1 MKRVIKLKS
10 IYSDDL
16 YTRSRASELRA
27 CINEDTNIVIFDF
40 EQIGFMSR
48 AFADELC
55 NIMDDFKDV
64 TFEFVNR
71 SDEIEA
77 MMNNGRM
84 SAYGNNLFT
93 KPNNTLANIFDIL
106 TCSCHYESTCL
117 CSSWESADFITNI
130 RKCLI
135 SMVSILGVNL
145 SIMDAGSSFGRKVFF
160 LETDTSHNC
169 SYLADFLPSYL
180 PNTPPHL
187 TH

>member
-77 MMNNGRM
+77 MMNKVIEGRSQERKRGVSNAKIHRFEDM
-84 SAYGNNLFT
+84 ESLSEF
-93 KPNNTLANIFDIL
+93 LL
-106 TCSCHYESTCL
+106 T
-117 CSSWESADFITNI
+117 
-130 RKCLI
+130 
-135 SMVSILGVNL
+135 M
-145 SIMDAGSSFGRKVFF
+145 
-160 LETDTSHNC
+160 
-169 SYLADFLPSYL
+169 
-180 PNTPPHL
+180 
-187 TH
+187 